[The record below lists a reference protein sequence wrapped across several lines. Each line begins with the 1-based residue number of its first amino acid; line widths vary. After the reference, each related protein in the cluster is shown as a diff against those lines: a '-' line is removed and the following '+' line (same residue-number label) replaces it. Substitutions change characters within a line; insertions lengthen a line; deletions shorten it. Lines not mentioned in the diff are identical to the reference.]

1 MYILK
6 MDGLAYVIDY
16 IIWIFFI
23 KVLTDTLHPIKRGVY
38 MYVILLQIVRPM
50 CLFFTEDVTFN

>member
-1 MYILK
+1 

-23 KVLTDTLHPIKRGVY
+23 KVLTATLHPIKRGVY